1 MGPAM
6 NLLHDAGPRLPGREH
21 LLRLAAFAALAMLVL
36 ISAQAF
42 AHDMSQANKSYVESI
57 NGPAPVP
64 FFYLGAKHMVTGI
77 DHLLF
82 LTGVI
87 FFLYRLRDIVIYV
100 SLFTLGHSTTLM
112 AGVLLGT
119 GLNGSLVDA
128 IIGFSI
134 VYKAFENMG
143 GFQRLGYSINTK
155 LAVLVFGLFHGMGL
169 ATKLQDLNTSAN
181 GLLVNLISFNVG
193 VEAGQ
198 VIALAIVVVLL
209 NFWRAT
215 PSFARGAFAANL
227 LLLGAGAA
235 LTIYHLAGYFA
246 S

>member
-1 MGPAM
+1 MRAI
-6 NLLHDAGPRLPGREH
+6 APRLPETDQT
-21 LLRLAAFAALAMLVL
+21 LRLIRWLALAGLL
-36 ISAQAF
+36 LAASAVF

-100 SLFTLGHSTTLM
+100 SLFTLGHSTTLIL
-112 AGVLLGT
+112 GVLLGT
-119 GLNGSLVDA
+119 GLNSSLVDA

-143 GFQRLGYSINTK
+143 GFRRLGLSINTK
-155 LAVLVFGLFHGMGL
+155 LAVLVFGLFHGLGL
-169 ATKLQDLNTSAN
+169 ATKLQDLNASKN
-181 GLLVNLISFNVG
+181 GLLVNLISFNLG

-215 PSFARGAFAANL
+215 PSFARGAFGANV

-246 S
+246 E

>member
-1 MGPAM
+1 MRAI
-6 NLLHDAGPRLPGREH
+6 APRLPDTEKA
-21 LLRLAAFAALAMLVL
+21 LRLLGAILIAAVL
-36 ISAQAF
+36 LLSAHAF
-42 AHDMSQANKSYVESI
+42 AHDLSEANKTYVQSI

-77 DHLLF
+77 DHILF
-82 LTGVI
+82 LIGVV

-100 SLFTLGHSTTLM
+100 SLFTLGHSTTLIL
-112 AGVLLGT
+112 GVLLGT
-119 GLNGSLVDA
+119 GLNSYIVDA
-128 IIGFSI
+128 IIGFSV

-143 GFQRLGYSINTK
+143 GFRKIGLAINTR
-155 LAVLVFGLFHGMGL
+155 LAVLVFGLFHGLGL
-169 ATKLQDLNTSAN
+169 ATKLQDLGAGKN
-181 GLLVNLISFNVG
+181 GLLTNLISFNVG

-215 PSFARGAFAANL
+215 PSFARSAFGANL
-227 LLLGAGAA
+227 LLLAAGAA
-235 LTIYHLAGYFA
+235 LTIHQLAGYFA

>member
-1 MGPAM
+1 M
-6 NLLHDAGPRLPGREH
+6 NAFVPRLPDVRWLRIAG
-21 LLRLAAFAALAMLVL
+21 LLMVAALLFA
-36 ISAQAF
+36 STQAF
-42 AHDMSQANKSYVESI
+42 GHDLSDANKTYVQSI

-77 DHLLF
+77 DHILF
-82 LTGVI
+82 LVGVI

-100 SLFTLGHSTTLM
+100 SMFTIGHSTTLI

-119 GLNGSLVDA
+119 GLNSYIVDA
-128 IIGFSI
+128 IIGFSV
-134 VYKAFENMG
+134 VYKAFENIG
-143 GFQRLGYSINTK
+143 GFRRLGISINTK
-155 LAVLVFGLFHGMGL
+155 LAVLVFGLFHGLGL
-169 ATKLQDLNTSAN
+169 ATKLQDLGASKN
-181 GLLVNLISFNVG
+181 GLLVNLISFNIG

-215 PSFARGAFAANL
+215 PSFARGAIYANV
-227 LLLGAGAA
+227 LLLGAGVA
-235 LTIYHLAGYFA
+235 LTLYQLAGYFA

>member
-1 MGPAM
+1 MRAI
-6 NLLHDAGPRLPGREH
+6 APRLPDTGK
-21 LLRLAAFAALAMLVL
+21 LLRPIGALLIAFVLLSAAA
-36 ISAQAF
+36 AF
-42 AHDMSQANKSYVESI
+42 AHDLSQANKTYVQSI

-100 SLFTLGHSTTLM
+100 SLFTLGHSTTLIL
-112 AGVLLGT
+112 GVLLGT
-119 GLNGSLVDA
+119 GMNSNIVDA
-128 IIGFSI
+128 IIGFS
-134 VYKAFENMG
+134 VMYKAFENMG
-143 GFQRLGYSINTK
+143 GLKRLGLSIDTK
-155 LAVLVFGLFHGMGL
+155 LAVLVFGLFHGLGL
-169 ATKLQDLNTSAN
+169 ATKLQDLGAGKN
-181 GLLVNLISFNVG
+181 GLLVNLISFNIG

-215 PSFARGAFAANL
+215 PSFLRGAFYANL
-227 LLLGAGAA
+227 VLLAAGAA
-235 LTIYHLAGYFA
+235 LTIYQLAGYFA

>member
-1 MGPAM
+1 MRAT
-6 NLLHDAGPRLPGREH
+6 APRLPDTER
-21 LLRLAAFAALAMLVL
+21 LLRLIGALFILFVLLGAAA
-36 ISAQAF
+36 AF
-42 AHDMSQANKSYVESI
+42 AHDMSQANKTYVQSI

-82 LTGVI
+82 LLGVI
-87 FFLYRLRDIVIYV
+87 FYLYRLRDIVIYV
-100 SLFTLGHSTTLM
+100 TMFTIGHSTTLIL
-112 AGVLLGT
+112 GVLLGT
-119 GLNGSLVDA
+119 GFNSSLVDA

-143 GFQRLGYSINTK
+143 GFRRLGLAINTK

-169 ATKLQDLNTSAN
+169 ATRLQDLGAGKN

-193 VEAGQ
+193 VEVGQ

-209 NFWRAT
+209 NLWRAS
-215 PSFARGAFAANL
+215 PSFARGAFGANV
-227 LLLGAGAA
+227 LLLGAGVA
-235 LTIYHLAGYFA
+235 LMIYHLAGYFA

>member
-1 MGPAM
+1 MRAI
-6 NLLHDAGPRLPGREH
+6 APRLPDTEKA
-21 LLRLAAFAALAMLVL
+21 LRLLGAILIAAVL
-36 ISAQAF
+36 LLSAQAF
-42 AHDMSQANKSYVESI
+42 AHDLSEANKTYVQSI

-77 DHLLF
+77 DHILF
-82 LTGVI
+82 LIGVV

-100 SLFTLGHSTTLM
+100 SLFTLGHSTTLIL
-112 AGVLLGT
+112 GVLLGT
-119 GLNGSLVDA
+119 GLNTYIVDA
-128 IIGFSI
+128 IIGFSV

-143 GFQRLGYSINTK
+143 GFRKIGLAINTR
-155 LAVLVFGLFHGMGL
+155 LAVLVFGLFHGLGL
-169 ATKLQDLNTSAN
+169 ATKLQDLGAGKN
-181 GLLVNLISFNVG
+181 GLLTNLISFNVG

-215 PSFARGAFAANL
+215 PSFARSAFGANL
-227 LLLGAGAA
+227 LLLAAGAA
-235 LTIYHLAGYFA
+235 LTIHQLAGYFA

>member
-1 MGPAM
+1 MD
-6 NLLHDAGPRLPGREH
+6 LSHPRIEQW
-21 LLRLAAFAALAMLVL
+21 LRALAWAALLALL
-36 ISAQAF
+36 LLSAQAF
-42 AHDMSQANKSYVESI
+42 GHDMSQANKSYVQSI

-82 LTGVI
+82 LVGVI

-100 SLFTLGHSTTLM
+100 SMFTLGHSTTLIL
-112 AGVLLGT
+112 GVLLGT
-119 GLNGSLVDA
+119 GLNSYIVDA
-128 IIGFSI
+128 IIGFSV

-143 GFQRLGYSINTK
+143 GFRRLGLAINTK
-155 LAVLVFGLFHGMGL
+155 LAVLVFGLFHGLGL
-169 ATKLQDLNTSAN
+169 ATKLQDLGASKN
-181 GLLVNLISFNVG
+181 GLLANLISFNVG

-209 NFWRAT
+209 NVWRAT
-215 PSFARGAFAANL
+215 PSFARGAFFANL
-227 LLLGAGAA
+227 LLLGAGVA
-235 LTIYHLAGYFA
+235 LMIYQLAGYFA

>member
-1 MGPAM
+1 MRAI
-6 NLLHDAGPRLPGREH
+6 APRLPDTER
-21 LLRLAAFAALAMLVL
+21 LLRLLGALLILFALLGAAA
-36 ISAQAF
+36 AF
-42 AHDMSQANKSYVESI
+42 AHDMSQANKTYVQSI
-57 NGPAPVP
+57 NGPAPMP

-82 LTGVI
+82 LLGVI
-87 FFLYRLRDIVIYV
+87 FYLYRLRDIVIYV
-100 SLFTLGHSTTLM
+100 TMFTIGHSTTLIL
-112 AGVLLGT
+112 GVLPGT
-119 GLNGSLVDA
+119 GFNSSLVDA

-143 GFQRLGYSINTK
+143 GFRRLGLAINTK

-169 ATKLQDLNTSAN
+169 ATRLQDLGAGKN

-209 NFWRAT
+209 NLWRAS
-215 PSFARGAFAANL
+215 PSFARGAFGANV
-227 LLLGAGAA
+227 LLLGAGVA
-235 LTIYHLAGYFA
+235 LMIYHLAGYFA

>member
-1 MGPAM
+1 MRAI
-6 NLLHDAGPRLPGREH
+6 AQRLPDSDRAVR
-21 LLRLAAFAALAMLVL
+21 LLAWLALLALLLAA
-36 ISAQAF
+36 SAVF

-57 NGPAPVP
+57 DGPAPVP

-82 LTGVI
+82 LTGVV
-87 FFLYRLRDIVIYV
+87 FFLYRLREIVIYV
-100 SLFTLGHSTTLM
+100 SLFTLGHSTTLI

-119 GLNGSLVDA
+119 GLDSSLVDA
-128 IIGFSI
+128 VIGFSI

-143 GFQRLGYSINTK
+143 GFRRLGFSIDTK
-155 LAVLVFGLFHGMGL
+155 LAVLVFGLFHGLGL
-169 ATKLQDLNTSAN
+169 ATKLQDLNRSGN
-181 GLLVNLISFNVG
+181 GLLVNLVSFNVG

-215 PSFARGAFAANL
+215 PSFARGAFGANV

-235 LTIYHLAGYFA
+235 LTIYHLAEYFA
-246 S
+246 

>member
-1 MGPAM
+1 MRAI
-6 NLLHDAGPRLPGREH
+6 APRLPDTER
-21 LLRLAAFAALAMLVL
+21 LLRLLGALLILFVLLSAAA
-36 ISAQAF
+36 AF
-42 AHDMSQANKSYVESI
+42 AHDMSQANKTYVQSI

-82 LTGVI
+82 LLGVI
-87 FFLYRLRDIVIYV
+87 FYLYKLRDIVIYV
-100 SLFTLGHSTTLM
+100 TMFTIGHSTTLI

-119 GLNGSLVDA
+119 GLNSSLVDA
-128 IIGFSI
+128 VIGFSI

-143 GFQRLGYSINTK
+143 GLQRIGLSINAK

-169 ATKLQDLNTSAN
+169 ATRLQDLGAGKN

-193 VEAGQ
+193 VVAGQ

-209 NFWRAT
+209 NLWRAS
-215 PSFARGAFAANL
+215 PSFARGAFGANV
-227 LLLGAGAA
+227 LLLGAGVA
-235 LTIYHLAGYFA
+235 LMIYHLAGYIA

>member
-1 MGPAM
+1 MRAI
-6 NLLHDAGPRLPGREH
+6 APRLPDTER
-21 LLRLAAFAALAMLVL
+21 LLRLLGALLILFALLGAAA
-36 ISAQAF
+36 AF
-42 AHDMSQANKSYVESI
+42 AHDMSQANKTYVQSI
-57 NGPAPVP
+57 NGPAPMP

-82 LTGVI
+82 LLGVI
-87 FFLYRLRDIVIYV
+87 FYLYRLRDIVIYV
-100 SLFTLGHSTTLM
+100 TMFTIGHSTTLIL
-112 AGVLLGT
+112 GVLLST
-119 GLNGSLVDA
+119 GFNSSLVDA

-143 GFQRLGYSINTK
+143 GFRRFGLAINTK

-169 ATKLQDLNTSAN
+169 ATRLQDLGAGKN

-209 NFWRAT
+209 NLWRAS
-215 PSFARGAFAANL
+215 PSFARGAFGANV
-227 LLLGAGAA
+227 LLLGAGVA
-235 LTIYHLAGYFA
+235 LMIYHLAGYFA

>member
-1 MGPAM
+1 MRVIAPRSPDTAKLAR
-6 NLLHDAGPRLPGREH
+6 LLGA
-21 LLRLAAFAALAMLVL
+21 LLIAFVLLGAAA
-36 ISAQAF
+36 AF
-42 AHDMSQANKSYVESI
+42 AHDVSQANKSYI
-57 NGPAPVP
+57 QNIDGPAPVP

-82 LTGVI
+82 LTGVV
-87 FFLYRLRDIVIYV
+87 FFLYRLREIVIYV
-100 SLFTLGHSTTLM
+100 SLFTLGHSTTLI

-119 GLNGSLVDA
+119 GLDSSLVDA
-128 IIGFSI
+128 VIGFSI

-143 GFQRLGYSINTK
+143 GFRRLGFSIDTK
-155 LAVLVFGLFHGMGL
+155 LAVLVFGLFHGLGL
-169 ATKLQDLNTSAN
+169 ATKLQDLNRSGN
-181 GLLVNLISFNVG
+181 GLLVNLVSFNVG

-215 PSFARGAFAANL
+215 PSFARGAFGANV

-235 LTIYHLAGYFA
+235 LTIYHLAEYFA
-246 S
+246 

>member
-1 MGPAM
+1 MRAT
-6 NLLHDAGPRLPGREH
+6 APRLPDTES
-21 LLRLAAFAALAMLVL
+21 LLRLVGALIIACVLLSAAAAL
-36 ISAQAF
+36 
-42 AHDMSQANKSYVESI
+42 AHDMSQANKTYVQSI

-82 LTGVI
+82 LLGVI
-87 FFLYRLRDIVIYV
+87 FYLYKLRDIVIYV
-100 SLFTLGHSTTLM
+100 TLFTIGHSTTLIL
-112 AGVLLGT
+112 GVLLGT
-119 GLNGSLVDA
+119 GLDSSLVDA
-128 IIGFSI
+128 TIGFSI
-134 VYKAFENMG
+134 VYKAFENMCG
-143 GFQRLGYSINTK
+143 LQRLGLSINTK

-169 ATKLQDLNTSAN
+169 ATRLQDLDAGKN

-215 PSFARGAFAANL
+215 PSFARGAFGANM

>member
-1 MGPAM
+1 
-6 NLLHDAGPRLPGREH
+6 LPDTER
-21 LLRLAAFAALAMLVL
+21 LLRLLGALLILIVLLSAAAAL
-36 ISAQAF
+36 
-42 AHDMSQANKSYVESI
+42 AHDMSQANKTYVQSI

-82 LTGVI
+82 LLGVI
-87 FFLYRLRDIVIYV
+87 FYLYKLRDIVIYV
-100 SLFTLGHSTTLM
+100 TMFTIGHSTTLIL
-112 AGVLLGT
+112 GVLLGT
-119 GLNGSLVDA
+119 GLNSSLVDA

-143 GFQRLGYSINTK
+143 GFQRLGLSINSK

-169 ATKLQDLNTSAN
+169 ATRLQDLGAGKN

-209 NFWRAT
+209 NLWRAS
-215 PSFARGAFAANL
+215 PSFGRGAFGANL

-235 LTIYHLAGYFA
+235 LTIYHLAGYFT

>member
-1 MGPAM
+1 MRAI
-6 NLLHDAGPRLPGREH
+6 APRLPDTER
-21 LLRLAAFAALAMLVL
+21 LLRLLGALLILFALLGAAA
-36 ISAQAF
+36 AF
-42 AHDMSQANKSYVESI
+42 AHDMSQANKTYVQSI

-82 LTGVI
+82 LLGVI
-87 FFLYRLRDIVIYV
+87 FYLYRLRDIVIYV
-100 SLFTLGHSTTLM
+100 TMFTIGHSTTLIL
-112 AGVLLGT
+112 GVLLST
-119 GLNGSLVDA
+119 GFNSSLVDA

-143 GFQRLGYSINTK
+143 GFRRFGLAINTK

-169 ATKLQDLNTSAN
+169 ATRLQDLGAGKN

-209 NFWRAT
+209 NLWRAS
-215 PSFARGAFAANL
+215 PSFARGAFGANV
-227 LLLGAGAA
+227 LLLGAGVA
-235 LTIYHLAGYFA
+235 LMIYHLAGYFA

>member
-1 MGPAM
+1 MRAT
-6 NLLHDAGPRLPGREH
+6 APRLPDTER
-21 LLRLAAFAALAMLVL
+21 LLRLIGALLILFVLLGAAA
-36 ISAQAF
+36 AF
-42 AHDMSQANKSYVESI
+42 AHDMSQANKTYVQSI

-82 LTGVI
+82 LLGVI
-87 FFLYRLRDIVIYV
+87 FYLYRLRDIVIYV
-100 SLFTLGHSTTLM
+100 TMFTIGHSTTLIL
-112 AGVLLGT
+112 GVLLGT
-119 GLNGSLVDA
+119 GFNSSLVDA

-143 GFQRLGYSINTK
+143 GFRRLGLAINTK

-169 ATKLQDLNTSAN
+169 ATRLQDLGAGKN

-193 VEAGQ
+193 VEVGQ

-209 NFWRAT
+209 NLWRAS
-215 PSFARGAFAANL
+215 PSFARGAFGANV
-227 LLLGAGAA
+227 LLLGAGVA

-246 S
+246 P

>member
-1 MGPAM
+1 MRAI
-6 NLLHDAGPRLPGREH
+6 APRLPDTEKA
-21 LLRLAAFAALAMLVL
+21 LRLLGAILIAAVL
-36 ISAQAF
+36 LLSAQAF
-42 AHDMSQANKSYVESI
+42 AHDLSEANKTYVQSI

-77 DHLLF
+77 DHILF
-82 LTGVI
+82 LIGVV

-100 SLFTLGHSTTLM
+100 SLFTLGHSTTLIL
-112 AGVLLGT
+112 GVLLGT
-119 GLNGSLVDA
+119 GLNSYIVDA
-128 IIGFSI
+128 IIGFSV

-143 GFQRLGYSINTK
+143 GFRKIGLAINTR
-155 LAVLVFGLFHGMGL
+155 LAVLVFGLFHGLGL
-169 ATKLQDLNTSAN
+169 ATKLQDLGAGRN
-181 GLLVNLISFNVG
+181 GLLTNLISFNIG

-215 PSFARGAFAANL
+215 PSFARSAFGANL
-227 LLLGAGAA
+227 LLLAAGAA
-235 LTIYHLAGYFA
+235 LTIHQLAGYFA

>member
-1 MGPAM
+1 MSAF
-6 NLLHDAGPRLPGREH
+6 APRLPDVRWLRIAA
-21 LLRLAAFAALAMLVL
+21 LLLAAVVLFA
-36 ISAQAF
+36 SAQAF
-42 AHDMSQANKSYVESI
+42 AHDLSQANKTYVQSI
-57 NGPAPVP
+57 SGPAPVP

-77 DHLLF
+77 DHILF
-82 LTGVI
+82 LVGVV

-100 SLFTLGHSTTLM
+100 SMFTIGHSTTLI

-119 GLNGSLVDA
+119 GLNSYIVDA
-128 IIGFSI
+128 IIGFSV

-143 GFQRLGYSINTK
+143 GFKRLGLAINTRA
-155 LAVLVFGLFHGMGL
+155 AVLVFGLFHGLGL
-169 ATKLQDLNTSAN
+169 ATKLQDLGASKD
-181 GLLVNLISFNVG
+181 GLLANLISFNVG

-198 VIALAIVVVLL
+198 VIALSIVVVLL

-227 LLLGAGAA
+227 LLLGAGVA
-235 LTIYHLAGYFA
+235 LTGYQLAGYFA

>member
-1 MGPAM
+1 
-6 NLLHDAGPRLPGREH
+6 
-21 LLRLAAFAALAMLVL
+21 
-36 ISAQAF
+36 
-42 AHDMSQANKSYVESI
+42 MSEANKSYVESI
-57 NGPAPVP
+57 DGPAPVP

-82 LTGVI
+82 LTGVV

-100 SLFTLGHSTTLM
+100 SLFTLGHSTTLI

-119 GLNGSLVDA
+119 GLDSSLVDA

-143 GFQRLGYSINTK
+143 GFRRLGFTINTR

-169 ATKLQDLNTSAN
+169 ATRLQGLNPSSN
-181 GLLVNLISFNVG
+181 GLLANLVSFNVG
-193 VEAGQ
+193 VDVGQ

-215 PSFARGAFAANL
+215 PSFARGAFGANV

-235 LTIYHLAGYFA
+235 LTFYHLAEYFA
-246 S
+246 

>member
-1 MGPAM
+1 MRAIALRAP
-6 NLLHDAGPRLPGREH
+6 DSER
-21 LLRLAAFAALAMLVL
+21 LLRLLGALLIASVL
-36 ISAQAF
+36 LTAAQAF
-42 AHDMSQANKSYVESI
+42 AHDLSQANKTYVQSI

-77 DHLLF
+77 DHILF
-82 LTGVI
+82 LVGVV

-100 SLFTLGHSTTLM
+100 SMFTIGHSTTLL

-119 GLNGSLVDA
+119 GLNSYLVDA
-128 IIGFSI
+128 IIGFSV
-134 VYKAFENMG
+134 VYKAFENLG
-143 GFQRLGYSINTK
+143 GFKRLGIAINTK
-155 LAVLVFGLFHGMGL
+155 LAVLAFGLFHGLGL
-169 ATKLQDLNTSAN
+169 ATKLQDLGASQN
-181 GLLVNLISFNVG
+181 GLLANLISFNVG

-215 PSFARGAFAANL
+215 RSFARGAVYANMALLAA
-227 LLLGAGAA
+227 GIA
-235 LTIYHLAGYFA
+235 LTIYQITGYVQ